1 MHARGYDIVN
11 LILIDILLLE
21 LVIQFQ
27 FFDQN
32 ENFQI
37 LGISNVYLF
46 EETQ

>member
-1 MHARGYDIVN
+1 MHARVYDIVN
-11 LILIDILLLE
+11 LILIDISLLQ

-27 FFDQN
+27 FFHQN

-37 LGISNVYLF
+37 FGISNVYLF